1 MKFHDVIGHKN
12 TMGMPDVFGN
22 HEFHHEK
29 RALCPHLSYS
39 LPMSQDPAKAAKA
52 RALVA
57 SLLFVEAGVV
67 FALAG
72 WLLVLTITSDS
83 FELLPLLGVLLFAFL
98 GGGGLLL
105 CGLFYKSGKYYGRAP
120 AVLANLIA
128 LGVVSYQI
136 EAHLWFVAIP
146 LAALAGTTLISVLR
160 AIPTDL

>member
-1 MKFHDVIGHKN
+1 M
-12 TMGMPDVFGN
+12 T
-22 HEFHHEK
+22 
-29 RALCPHLSYS
+29 
-39 LPMSQDPAKAAKA
+39 QDPAKAAKA

-67 FALAG
+67 LAIAA
-72 WLLVLTITSDS
+72 WLIVLTFTADS
-83 FELLPLLGVLLFAFL
+83 FEFLPLLGVLLFALL

-160 AIPTDL
+160 AIPTNS

>member
-1 MKFHDVIGHKN
+1 M
-12 TMGMPDVFGN
+12 T
-22 HEFHHEK
+22 
-29 RALCPHLSYS
+29 
-39 LPMSQDPAKAAKA
+39 QDPAKAAKA

-67 FALAG
+67 LAIAA
-72 WLLVLTITSDS
+72 WLIVLTFTADY
-83 FELLPLLGVLLFAFL
+83 FDFLPGLGVLLFALL

-160 AIPTDL
+160 AIPTDS

>member
-1 MKFHDVIGHKN
+1 
-12 TMGMPDVFGN
+12 
-22 HEFHHEK
+22 
-29 RALCPHLSYS
+29 
-39 LPMSQDPAKAAKA
+39 MSQDPAKAAKA

-72 WLLVLTITSDS
+72 WLLVLTVTSDS
-83 FELLPLLGVLLFAFL
+83 FEPLPLLGVLLFALL

-146 LAALAGTTLISVLR
+146 LAALAGTTLIAALR

>member
-1 MKFHDVIGHKN
+1 
-12 TMGMPDVFGN
+12 
-22 HEFHHEK
+22 
-29 RALCPHLSYS
+29 
-39 LPMSQDPAKAAKA
+39 MSQDPAKAAKA

-67 FALAG
+67 VLLAL
-72 WLLVLTITSDS
+72 WLVVLTFTTDS
-83 FELLPLLGVLLFAFL
+83 LEVLPFLGVLLFALF